1 MNTGA
6 ARGVNPAPRRSLGA
20 SGGRGGSAAGAA
32 GFTLIEVILATV
44 LLASGLAL
52 AFASLRAA
60 STAVTRGEQVAQ
72 RGERMRAA
80 SNFLRRRLGA
90 ARTIAF
96 ALDPSTGQQLR
107 FTGDGGQMRFV
118 ADLPD
123 YLGRG
128 GPYVHTLRVV
138 RDGDGERI
146 EVDLAMALGGQTIAA
161 SPARPPDVLVDGLE
175 RVRFQYRGMDVDGEL
190 GGWSDTWE
198 TPDALPLLVSI
209 DLVDRDGRA
218 WPPLVVA
225 LPLAGSDGGVGRA
238 NVLGR
243 GGRP

>member
-1 MNTGA
+1 VN
-6 ARGVNPAPRRSLGA
+6 ARRAL
-20 SGGRGGSAAGAA
+20 

-60 STAVTRGEQVAQ
+60 SATAARGEAIAH
-72 RGERMRAA
+72 RDERMRAVA
-80 SNFLRRRLGA
+80 NFLRRRLTGA
-90 ARTIAF
+90 RSIAF
-96 ALDPSTGQQLR
+96 ALDSSTGTQLR
-107 FTGDGGQMRFV
+107 FTGDGEQMRFV

-138 RDGDGERI
+138 RDGDSTERI
-146 EVDLAMALGGQTIAA
+146 EVDLAMALGGQTIVE
-161 SPARPPDVLVDGLE
+161 SPRRPPDVLVDGLGD
-175 RVRFQYRGMDVDGEL
+175 VRFRYRGITADGEL
-190 GGWSDTWE
+190 GGWSGTWD
-198 TPDALPLLVSI
+198 TPDALPLQVSI
-209 DLVDRDGRA
+209 DLTDRDGRA
-218 WPPLVVA
+218 WPSLVVA
-225 LPLAGSDGGVGRA
+225 LPLAGSEGGGA